1 MRPAALPLLGPASS
15 PWSCFRAYGRL
26 GSDELEAEL
35 NGMCEEDMDDQLAE
49 LDSFDALPVRAA
61 HARPDLPGS

>member
-1 MRPAALPLLGPASS
+1 MNAPFLTQ
-15 PWSCFRAYGRL
+15 
-26 GSDELEAEL
+26 DELEAEL